1 MPPLRPGMVSG
12 DTALTPSCPLVC
24 GLATYLLVDDLVGS
38 EDVLRDRG
46 RMLYFSWHKEYT
58 YRGFMLL
65 KNYSCFAYETAQKF
79 SEHVS

>member
-1 MPPLRPGMVSG
+1 
-12 DTALTPSCPLVC
+12 
-24 GLATYLLVDDLVGS
+24 
-38 EDVLRDRG
+38 
-46 RMLYFSWHKEYT
+46 MLYFSWHKEYT